1 MKHCL
6 FLGTLNNN
14 NVLDLDMWKEALQQ
28 ITPEMWKNSVR
39 HTRHTEQ
46 KSKECWHREQH
57 LEDQVEALI
66 FVANTSESLN
76 EFDLE
81 DNNFFI

>member
-14 NVLDLDMWKEALQQ
+14 NVLDMWKEALQH

-39 HTRHTEQ
+39 HTEH

-66 FVANTSESLN
+66 FAVNTGESLN
-76 EFDLE
+76 EFDSE
-81 DNNFFI
+81 DNIFFM